1 MGMSDSAGRGE
12 RDPRPY
18 DPWESDADASDD
30 MASDL
35 VDDSAAQFVP
45 PAPDPTAG
53 SPRFDPDRLSLI
65 ALIASNFLA
74 IAIAWVM
81 GWSTVDVIIFYWIEN
96 LIIGFWTIL
105 RILFAQ
111 GGAGPIAPPPE
122 SDQTISDGLAYMRRM
137 QGSPGRPMEGVR
149 VGGISP
155 QSIAEKLFVIP
166 FFCFHYYMFCLVHGV
181 FIQVFTTIGESGF
194 GPSVTT
200 AFNPFDFTSWRNPI
214 FTAEGF
220 SLAGALAVMGIFISH
235 GVSFFQ
241 NYIGRGEYLDT
252 STAME
257 MGRPYVRV
265 VLLHVCIIFGGFA
278 VMLFGS
284 PLGLVLL
291 FMIAKTILDVKLHR
305 KIHRSDS
312 GAVF

>member
-53 SPRFDPDRLSLI
+53 SPRFDPDRLSLF
-65 ALIASNFLA
+65 ALVASNFLA

-105 RILFAQ
+105 RIVFAQ

-122 SDQTISDGLAYMRRM
+122 SDQSISDGLAYMRRM
-137 QGSPGRPMEGVR
+137 QGGQGRPQGGVR

-214 FTAEGF
+214 FTADGF
-220 SLAGALAVMGIFISH
+220 SLAGALAVLGIFISH
-235 GVSFFQ
+235 GISFFQ
-241 NYIGRGEYLDT
+241 NYIGRGEYLHT
-252 STAME
+252 NTGME

>member
-1 MGMSDSAGRGE
+1 MGISDSAGRGE
-12 RDPRPY
+12 RDPQPY
-18 DPWESDADASDD
+18 GPWENDADAPDE

-35 VDDSAAQFVP
+35 VDDSADRFVP
-45 PAPDPTAG
+45 PTPDQAAG

-105 RILFAQ
+105 RILCAQ
-111 GGAGPIAPPPE
+111 GGGRPIAPSPE
-122 SDQTISDGLAYMRRM
+122 SPEPISYGLAYMRRM
-137 QGSPGRPMEGVR
+137 QGGQGRPQGGVR
-149 VGGISP
+149 VSGISP
-155 QSIAEKLFVIP
+155 QSIAEKLFVVP
-166 FFCFHYYMFCLVHGV
+166 FFCFHYYMFCLVHGI

-194 GPSVTT
+194 GPSVTN
-200 AFNPFDFTSWRNPI
+200 AFNPFDFASWRNPI

-220 SLAGALAVMGIFISH
+220 SLAGALAVLGIFISH

-241 NYIGRGEYLDT
+241 NYIGRGEYLHT
-252 STAME
+252 NTGIE

-291 FMIAKTILDVKLHR
+291 FMAAKTVLDVKLHR
-305 KIHRSDS
+305 KIHRSES
-312 GAVF
+312 GAAF

>member
-1 MGMSDSAGRGE
+1 
-12 RDPRPY
+12 
-18 DPWESDADASDD
+18 
-30 MASDL
+30 
-35 VDDSAAQFVP
+35 
-45 PAPDPTAG
+45 
-53 SPRFDPDRLSLI
+53 
-65 ALIASNFLA
+65 
-74 IAIAWVM
+74 
-81 GWSTVDVIIFYWIEN
+81 
-96 LIIGFWTIL
+96 
-105 RILFAQ
+105 
-111 GGAGPIAPPPE
+111 
-122 SDQTISDGLAYMRRM
+122 M
-137 QGSPGRPMEGVR
+137 QRSPGRPLEGVR

-155 QSIAEKLFVIP
+155 QSIAEKLFLIP

-214 FTAEGF
+214 FTPDGF
-220 SLAGALAVMGIFISH
+220 SLAGALAVLGIFISH

-241 NYIGRGEYLDT
+241 NYIGRGEYLHT
-252 STAME
+252 TTGME

-284 PLGLVLL
+284 PLGLVIL
-291 FMIAKTILDVKLHR
+291 FMIGKTILDVKLHR